1 MVNYSSSNKT
11 IFQIPTTS
19 LKINGSNSRY
29 PVGRVFCIGT
39 NYQNHA
45 VEMGS
50 SLTSEP
56 TFFMKPFN
64 SVCQIDELTLPDNAK
79 NVHHEVE
86 LVVCLK
92 AGGKNINLKDAKKYI
107 YGYAVG
113 LDLTKRDVQNYLK
126 KNKKSW
132 ELSKVFDFSAP
143 LSKIE
148 KLEKVIIDDNEISLK
163 INGVVKQKSNIS
175 KMIYSVEFLISY
187 LSKQMMLFPGDLIF
201 TGTPEGVGPIKQ
213 GDLVSAKIEGI
224 SELEIKIF

>member
-50 SLTSEP
+50 NLTSEP

-86 LVVCLK
+86 LVMTLV
-92 AGGKNINLKDAKKYI
+92 
-107 YGYAVG
+107 
-113 LDLTKRDVQNYLK
+113 LK
-126 KNKKSW
+126 KQ
-132 ELSKVFDFSAP
+132 
-143 LSKIE
+143 
-148 KLEKVIIDDNEISLK
+148 
-163 INGVVKQKSNIS
+163 KQK
-175 KMIYSVEFLISY
+175 
-187 LSKQMMLFPGDLIF
+187 
-201 TGTPEGVGPIKQ
+201 
-213 GDLVSAKIEGI
+213 DLVGFQEKFQKLIIKMENLNSPILVGI
-224 SELEIKIF
+224 KLIL